1 MSEPTAAH
9 SPEATGGSPP
19 MEAGEQI
26 EGRYELT
33 EPSGGGVTATL
44 WRARDT
50 VLARPVEVKIWRDSS
65 PESVASQEE
74 ELASLRQEDPGLAKL
89 LDAGTHRGRPFIVS
103 DPGQPEAP
111 AAHPP
116 VPAAQPTVEV
126 PPPPK
131 PEAERFET
139 TPPSGVPA
147 TPRRTGDRVV
157 GVTVAVVLV
166 AVVLVAAGLLA
177 RPGADGDQAGD
188 DAALGPIAFVAS
200 TFDPEGDGEENP
212 RELPALA
219 DNNPAT
225 SWSTDRYSNRAFGN
239 LKPGLG
245 LVIQPQG
252 GREITSVEVRT
263 ESGGWSA
270 QLHRADSPAAD
281 LAGWGDPI
289 ATLTSA
295 GTSGIL
301 ELAGPTVG
309 PVLVWFTDLGDA
321 SRLSVTEIVLSAE

>member
-1 MSEPTAAH
+1 MSDSTASHEPT
-9 SPEATGGSPP
+9 PIGDGPQGG
-19 MEAGEQI
+19 ERV

-33 EPSGGGVTATL
+33 EPSGGGVTATV

-50 VLARPVEVKIWRDSS
+50 VLARPVEVKLWRDSS

-74 ELASLRQEDPGLAKL
+74 ELARLRQDDPGLAKL

-103 DPGQPEAP
+103 DPGHRDVP
-111 AAHPP
+111 ATPP
-116 VPAAQPTVEV
+116 PLRPAAQSTVEV
-126 PPPPK
+126 APPTD
-131 PEAERFET
+131 PERAPLET
-139 TPPSGVPA
+139 TPPSGIPA
-147 TPRRTGDRVV
+147 APRRTGDRVV
-157 GVTVAVVLV
+157 GITVAVVLL
-166 AVVLVAAGLLA
+166 AVVLIAAGLLA
-177 RPGADGDQAGD
+177 RPGDDRGEDGEAQAG
-188 DAALGPIAFVAS
+188 PITFIAS
-200 TFDPEGDGEENP
+200 TFDPAGDGEENP

-225 SWSTDRYSNRAFGN
+225 SWSTDRYSNRKFGN